1 MKSLSRQL
9 ACLAKGIALLVFLA
23 PSSAQAHIG
32 SPNVFF
38 EGPAGP
44 YPVRVTIQPPTVVP
58 GLAQIHV
65 RVHSGQ
71 PQKVTVLPVRWDAGT
86 RGAPPPDVAK
96 LVPGETN
103 LFTAQLW
110 LMNSGAYSVFV
121 DVSGPQGHGTA
132 IVPFNS
138 LALQGL
144 TMPNWMS
151 VVLFGVGVFVL
162 VLLISI

>member
-9 ACLAKGIALLVFLA
+9 ACLAKSIVLLLLLA
-23 PSSAQAHIG
+23 PWCAEAHLG

-44 YPVRVTIQPPTVVP
+44 YPVRVTIQPPDVVP

-71 PQKVTVLPVRWDAGT
+71 PQTVTVLPVRWDAGT
-86 RGAPPPDVAK
+86 RGAPPPDIAK

-121 DVSGPQGHGTA
+121 DVSGPEGHGTA
-132 IVPFNS
+132 IVPF
-138 LALQGL
+138 
-144 TMPNWMS
+144 
-151 VVLFGVGVFVL
+151 
-162 VLLISI
+162 